1 MSIGNTGQGFNFVPA
16 YQSSALPWV
25 SGSIVVHTTPVKLT
39 FEKVTKY
46 VKIRARDELRVGFTS
61 NGVTNS
67 NYYTVSS
74 GSVETFDVRT
84 SELYLYAPTST
95 TVDVF
100 AGLTLIDKRDG
111 VPFLT
116 GSTTFT
122 NSPGSGWQGV
132 G

>member
-16 YQSSALPWV
+16 YQSAALPWV
-25 SGSIVVHTTPVKLT
+25 TGSVAVSTTPVKLS
-39 FEKVTKY
+39 FDKVTKY
-46 VKIRARDELRVGFTS
+46 VKIRARDQLRVGFTS
-61 NGVTNS
+61 NGVLGS
-67 NYYTVSS
+67 NYFTMPS
-74 GSVETFDVRT
+74 GSVETFDVRV
-84 SELYLYAPTST
+84 SEIYLYAPIAT

-116 GSTTFT
+116 GSTQPT